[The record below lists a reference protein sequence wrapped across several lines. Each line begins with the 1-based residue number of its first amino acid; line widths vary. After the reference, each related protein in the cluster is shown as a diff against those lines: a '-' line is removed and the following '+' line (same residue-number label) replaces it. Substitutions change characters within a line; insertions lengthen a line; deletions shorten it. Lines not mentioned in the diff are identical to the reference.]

1 MFSCIHLLIDV
12 LLNHVPFMDRTPP
25 TINKMQNTN
34 LCCPFSQICWY
45 TGLRVCMFTQAHV
58 ATLRNHWIRASG
70 YFERR
75 WRDDQWKCS
84 FDTLSKQLK
93 CRLYTPGA
101 LGCLRF
107 LGFVDDHGVL
117 AKQDVR
123 QVVNVNTI

>member
-1 MFSCIHLLIDV
+1 MFSCIHLLLDV
-12 LLNHVPFMDRTPP
+12 LLKHVPFMDQPPPP
-25 TINKMQNTN
+25 TNNVQNTN
-34 LCCPFSQICWY
+34 LCYPFKQICWP

-58 ATLRNHWIRASG
+58 VELRKHWIRASG

-84 FDTLSKQLK
+84 FDTLAKQLDSK
-93 CRLYTPGA
+93 SAPGA

-107 LGFVDDHGVL
+107 LGFVDEKGVL

-123 QVVNVNTI
+123 QVVNVNTV